1 MACLASIFAW
11 LRVIM
16 WVSLKIYMGYAVKSP
31 YVHHLVGGFNPSEKY
46 EFVSWDDYSKYMES
60 H

>member
-1 MACLASIFAW
+1 
-11 LRVIM
+11 M